1 MSGRRGPE
9 HRPPLHR
16 QERDGLARR
25 HSGAVA
31 AKPGGAAEAE
41 RPAQR
46 PEPVS
51 ARRLALDVLDATL
64 GPHHRAFDEA
74 FDGHPKLERLALR
87 DRAFARLLV
96 TTVLRRLGQL
106 DRAVGPHL
114 RFKPRQLTVRNML
127 RLGAVQL
134 LFLNTPA
141 HAAVG
146 ETVRLA
152 AGRLPKQASL
162 LNAVLRKVAAEGR
175 AAIAGQDAA
184 RLNTPG
190 WLWESW
196 SAAYGEARARA
207 IAEAH
212 LVEPPLDLSVVADA
226 PRWAEA
232 LGAEILPTGTLRRR
246 AGGLIEALPGY
257 AEGAWWV
264 QDAAAALPAL
274 MLGEVRGKRVLDLCA
289 APGGKTAQLGAAGAV
304 VTAVERSPKRAE
316 FLARNL
322 ARLGMEAEIVVADA
336 AEWRPAEPFELVL
349 LDAPC
354 SATGTIRRHPD
365 VAWAKSPAD
374 IRHLAEVQDRL
385 LAATRALVRPG
396 GRLVY
401 AACSLQPEEGEARV
415 RALVEA
421 GGFDRLPIG
430 RGELRG
436 LEAEIDELGQVR
448 TFPFHLA
455 ATGGLDGFFIARL
468 RRTAD

>member
-1 MSGRRGPE
+1 MTERRGPE

-25 HSGAVA
+25 HPAA
-31 AKPGGAAEAE
+31 AKVKADRAAEPE
-41 RPAQR
+41 RPKHRQ
-46 PEPVS
+46 EPAS

-64 GPHHRAFDEA
+64 GPHRRAFDEA
-74 FDGHPKLERLALR
+74 FDGHPRLERLALR

-96 TTVLRRLGQL
+96 TTVLRRLGQT
-106 DRAVGPHL
+106 DRIVTPHL
-114 RFKPRQLTVRNML
+114 RFRPKQLTVLNML
-127 RLGAVQL
+127 RLGAAQL
-134 LFLNTPA
+134 LFLNTPP
-141 HAAVG
+141 HAAVS

-152 AGRLPKQASL
+152 AGRLPKQAAL
-162 LNAVLRKVAAEGR
+162 LNAVLRKVASEGR
-175 AAIAGQDAA
+175 AALAGQDAA
-184 RLNTPG
+184 KLDTPT

-196 SAAYGEARARA
+196 AAAYGEARARA

-212 LVEPPLDLSVVADA
+212 LVEPPLDLSVVADHE
-226 PRWAEA
+226 RWAEA

-274 MLGEVRGKRVLDLCA
+274 MLGAVKGKRVLDLCA
-289 APGGKTAQLGAAGAV
+289 APGGKTAQLCAAGAH

-322 ARLGMEAEIVVADA
+322 ARLAMQVEIVVADA
-336 AEWRPAEPFELVL
+336 GEWRPDAPYELVL

-365 VAWAKSPAD
+365 IPWSKSPAD

-401 AACSLQPEEGEARV
+401 AACSLQVEEGEARIA
-415 RALVEA
+415 ALLEA
-421 GGFDRLPIG
+421 GGFTRLPIAKS
-430 RGELRG
+430 ELKG
-436 LEAEIDELGQVR
+436 LEAEIDADGQAR
-448 TFPFHLA
+448 TFPFQLA

-468 RRTAD
+468 ARTAD

>member
-1 MSGRRGPE
+1 MSERRGPE

-25 HSGAVA
+25 HSAVA
-31 AKPGGAAEAE
+31 KARPEAE
-41 RPAQR
+41 GGEPPKHR
-46 PEPVS
+46 PEPAS

-74 FDGHPKLERLALR
+74 FDGHPRLERLAVR

-106 DRAVGPHL
+106 DRIVTPHL
-114 RFKPRQLTVRNML
+114 RFRPKQPTVLNML
-127 RLGAVQL
+127 RLGAAQL
-134 LFLNTPA
+134 LFLNTPP
-141 HAAVG
+141 HAAVA

-152 AGRLPKQASL
+152 AGRLPKQAAL
-162 LNAVLRKVAAEGR
+162 LNAVLRKIASEGR
-175 AAIAGQDAA
+175 EVLAGQDAP
-184 RLNTPG
+184 RLNTPT
-190 WLWESW
+190 WLWDSW
-196 SAAYGEARARA
+196 VAAYGEARARA

-212 LVEPPLDLSVVADA
+212 LTEPPLDLSVVAD
-226 PRWAEA
+226 PERWAEA
-232 LGAEILPTGTLRRR
+232 LGAELLPTGTLRRR
-246 AGGLIEALPGY
+246 AGGQIEALPGY

-274 MLGEVRGKRVLDLCA
+274 MLGAVKGRRVLDLCA
-289 APGGKTAQLGAAGAV
+289 APGGKTAQLCAAGAV

-322 ARLGMEAEIVVADA
+322 ARLGMAAEIVVADA

-365 VAWAKSPAD
+365 VARSKSPAD
-374 IRHLAEVQDRL
+374 IHHLAEVQDRL
-385 LAATRALVRPG
+385 LAASRAMLRPG

-401 AACSLQPEEGEARV
+401 AACSLQPDEGEARIA
-415 RALVEA
+415 ALIAA
-421 GGFDRLPIG
+421 GGFGRQPIL
-430 RGELRG
+430 RSELKG
-436 LEAEIDELGQVR
+436 LEAEIDAEGQVR
-448 TFPFHLA
+448 TFPFQLA

-468 RRTAD
+468 ARNTD